1 MREGEQQRAFEL
13 RVQVQCIL
21 KGLEDKDVSTQ
32 AEIAIQ
38 KLIQAIRTQWE
49 AEFLLKELLN
59 HLPSCSISS
68 RKPRYRFHSL
78 L

>member
-21 KGLEDKDVSTQ
+21 KGLEDKDVSAQ
-32 AEIAIQ
+32 AETGIH

-49 AEFLLKELLN
+49 AEFLLKELLSN
-59 HLPSCSISS
+59 LPGCSISS
-68 RKPRYRFHSL
+68 RRPRYRFPL
-78 L
+78 N